1 MVKMLP
7 NVFVP
12 VTNETDSFV
21 GVHAA
26 TAPLNLTLLVTDG
39 DQFEA
44 YECTSRMEL
53 DRLFA
58 LNDAAIGGEN
68 EIDGFLAKLADL
80 HDVILRRESGF
91 VTLCKPDLEF
101 RFPLT
106 RLADDKLSSARKQFL
121 AHVGRLGA
129 LESSLVASLAHELN
143 KKNQIILK
151 LAASIAQDYLG
162 NTLEQDGAIL
172 QSDEIQ
178 RLFLQTGTLRN
189 SLGTSFKQIKDE
201 TVSNF
206 KQSTLSSAQALKNLF
221 LAHAELEPVNPTK
234 RRKPNVQTTV
244 PDTSPRKRL
253 RDHSYNFPI
262 KQRRTR

>member
-1 MVKMLP
+1 MFPSL
-7 NVFVP
+7 FVP
-12 VTNETDSFV
+12 VANETDTFF
-21 GVHAA
+21 
-26 TAPLNLTLLVTDG
+26 D
-39 DQFEA
+39 A
-44 YECTSRMEL
+44 YECTSRTEL

-58 LNDAAIGGEN
+58 LNDAAICGEN

-80 HDVILRRESGF
+80 HHVVLRREPGF

-106 RLADDKLSSARKQFL
+106 RLADDMLAAARKQFL

-162 NTLEQDGAIL
+162 NTLEQDEAIL

-178 RLFLQTGTLRN
+178 RLFLQTGTLRS
-189 SLGTSFKQIKDE
+189 SLGSSFKQIKDE
-201 TVSNF
+201 TVSKF
-206 KQSTLSSAQALKNLF
+206 KQSDMSSAQALKNLF
-221 LAHAELEPVNPTK
+221 ISHAELEPARPSK

>member
-1 MVKMLP
+1 MFP
-7 NVFVP
+7 CVFVP
-12 VTNETDSFV
+12 AANEADIFV
-21 GVHAA
+21 GVHASSV
-26 TAPLNLTLLVTDG
+26 PLNLTLLVTDA
-39 DQFEA
+39 DQFDA

-68 EIDGFLAKLADL
+68 EIDAFLDKLADL
-80 HDVILRRESGF
+80 HGVVLRREPGF

-106 RLADDKLSSARKQFL
+106 RLSDDKLLSVRKQFL

-129 LESSLVASLAHELN
+129 LEASLVTSLAHELN

-162 NTLEQDGAIL
+162 NTLEQDEAIL

-178 RLFLQTGTLRN
+178 RLFLQTGTLCS
-189 SLGTSFKQIKDE
+189 SLGTSFRQIKDE

-206 KQSTLSSAQALKNLF
+206 KQSNLSVAQALKNLF
-221 LAHAELEPVNPTK
+221 TAHVELEPTKPSK
-234 RRKPNVQTTV
+234 RRKPNTQTA

-253 RDHSYNFPI
+253 RDHTYNFPI
-262 KQRRTR
+262 KQKRTR